1 MAWVSNRNI
10 ASTPRNRGE
19 LGLRCKLQYL
29 KSFEQVCQGTVAK
42 MEPFDIHQYDFYAG
56 PEENE
61 PLESDGS

>member
-1 MAWVSNRNI
+1 MGFKQKYSLD
-10 ASTPRNRGE
+10 P
-19 LGLRCKLQYL
+19 K
-29 KSFEQVCQGTVAK
+29 EQRRARVKMQITISEIIWTSLPKDRVVK